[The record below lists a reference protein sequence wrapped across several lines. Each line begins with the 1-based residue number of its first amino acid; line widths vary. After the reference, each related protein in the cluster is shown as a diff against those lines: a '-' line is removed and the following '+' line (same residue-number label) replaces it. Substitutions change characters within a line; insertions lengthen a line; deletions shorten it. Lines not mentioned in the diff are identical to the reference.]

1 MSSGRK
7 IVTKIDSFP
16 FLRGPTR
23 FRKFRHTSES
33 LKRHWI
39 SVPTSFPF
47 GVFDPKTKTNFEG
60 ETLYRAPTSVKI
72 SDSRIFLGVSSEHI
86 MWSISDL
93 SLIQA
98 EWFSSRDVCLFPLVR
113 ELFNPAEF
121 GSRFSSGAKRS
132 SFASTKNDNYFVIY
146 QWLLICD
153 RHLLYKSG
161 SCLFK
166 ITSVSNDI
174 LLVVVKSWSLSSEV
188 VEWRFLFFDAGLA
201 LFVDIA
207 FLLYHVSVLLLKFS
221 KSLVA
226 VRINSKKN

>member
-39 SVPTSFPF
+39 SVPASFSF

-60 ETLYRAPTSVKI
+60 ETLYRTPTSVKI
-72 SDSRIFLGVSSEHI
+72 FDSRIFLGVSSERI
-86 MWSISDL
+86 MWPISDL
-93 SLIQA
+93 FLIQA
-98 EWFSSRDVCLFPLVR
+98 EWFSSRDLCLTPLVC

-121 GSRFSSGAKRS
+121 GSRFSSGAKQS
-132 SFASTKNDNYFVIY
+132 SFASTTNVFYYPIY

-153 RHLLYKSG
+153 TYLSLTKWLL
-161 SCLFK
+161 
-166 ITSVSNDI
+166 
-174 LLVVVKSWSLSSEV
+174 SL
-188 VEWRFLFFDAGLA
+188 
-201 LFVDIA
+201 
-207 FLLYHVSVLLLKFS
+207 
-221 KSLVA
+221 
-226 VRINSKKN
+226 